1 MSMDPFDKYAAL
13 FGQGQD
19 PQVIYRAAKADGLDG
34 ITCIRLL
41 RHICGLSLVEAK
53 RVIVTADERTESL
66 EAYQEKLSPGVK
78 HALQGLEE
86 QSGTQNSIDHTAAGG
101 MCTEPGQT

>member
-1 MSMDPFDKYAAL
+1 MDPFDKYAAL
-13 FGQGQD
+13 FSQGQD
-19 PQVIYRAAKADGLDG
+19 PQAIYRAAKADGLDG
-34 ITCIRLL
+34 IACIRLL

-53 RVIVTADERTESL
+53 CVIVTADERAESL
-66 EAYQEKLSPGVK
+66 EAYQEKLSPGVR

-86 QSGTQNSIDHTAAGG
+86 QSSTKNSIGHTTAGG

>member
-13 FGQGQD
+13 FSQEQD
-19 PQVIYRAAKADGLDG
+19 PQAIYRVAKADGLDG
-34 ITCIRLL
+34 IACIRLL
-41 RHICGLSLVEAK
+41 RHICGLSLIEAK
-53 RVIVTADERTESL
+53 RVIVTADERAESL

-78 HALQGLEE
+78 HALQELEE
-86 QSGTQNSIDHTAAGG
+86 QRVSEKGIGHTTAEG